1 MTTNMKTFWTLL
13 MLAAFTATP
22 IYSRQEGDSPSPP
35 TTKIETSYDSTKDRT
50 TVKLSPVLISGDR
63 DKYHSLHMSPSF
75 SFPGKERGTPEIID
89 FELQT
94 VVKGRLKTDLYVV
107 FIIDGETV
115 FLSSSRWGI
124 KRPIPGRVWVGE
136 RLVFRMPYETF
147 VKVTKARDLAIK
159 FDAVEF
165 SVGETQKQALRE
177 LLSYMQPAG

>member
-1 MTTNMKTFWTLL
+1 MKTFWTLL
-13 MLAAFTATP
+13 MLAALTATP
-22 IYSRQEGDSPSPP
+22 IYCRQEGSSPSPQP
-35 TTKIETSYDSTKDRT
+35 ARIGTSYDSTKDQT
-50 TVKLSPVLISGDR
+50 TVKLSPVLISGDL

-75 SFPGKERGTPEIID
+75 SFPGKERVTPEIVD

-94 VVKGRLKTDLYVV
+94 VVKERLKTDLYVV

-147 VKVTKARDLAIK
+147 VKVTKAKDLSIK